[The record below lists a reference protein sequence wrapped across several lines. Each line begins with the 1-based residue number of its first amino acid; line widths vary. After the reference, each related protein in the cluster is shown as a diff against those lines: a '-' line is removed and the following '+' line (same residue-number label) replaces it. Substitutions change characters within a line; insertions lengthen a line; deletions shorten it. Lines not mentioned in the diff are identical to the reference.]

1 MAETRTSTTALVA
14 VRDRREQVIAALTE
28 HFAGDRL
35 DIEEFDRRV
44 DRAHLAS
51 TIVELDAVLA
61 DLPAVTLAPSLA
73 PSPASAPQAMVVRD
87 DPNRAQSSRIWMVMG
102 GIERKG
108 QWMVPRTMSAIC
120 FWGGGSLDF
129 RDADFGPGVT
139 ELNVVA
145 IMGGLEIIVPPWLSV
160 DVDASAIMGGFDE
173 RHRAPQAPD
182 PGRPVLRITGLVM
195 MGGVEI
201 ETRLPGETKRDAR
214 RRAKR
219 ERKELE
225 NGHRQRQLPAGRR
238 DD

>member
-1 MAETRTSTTALVA
+1 MAESRSTTGLVA

-44 DRAHLAS
+44 DRAHLAT

-61 DLPAVTLAPSLA
+61 DLPTVAAPPSLA
-73 PSPASAPQAMVVRD
+73 TSPHAMVVRD

-182 PGRPVLRITGLVM
+182 PGRPVLRVTGLVM

-225 NGHRQRQLPAGRR
+225 NGQRQRQLPAGRR

>member
-1 MAETRTSTTALVA
+1 MAETRSTTGLVA

-44 DRAHLAS
+44 DRAHLAT

-61 DLPAVTLAPSLA
+61 DLPTAMPPS
-73 PSPASAPQAMVVRD
+73 SSSSTTQAMVTRD
-87 DPNRAQSSRIWMVMG
+87 DPNRSQSSRIWMVMG

-108 QWMVPRTMSAIC
+108 QWMVPRNMNAVC

-139 ELNVVA
+139 ELNVLA

-182 PGRPVLRITGLVM
+182 PGRPVLRVTGLVV

-225 NGHRQRQLPAGRR
+225 NGQRQRQLPAGRR

>member
-1 MAETRTSTTALVA
+1 MAETRSTTGLVA

-44 DRAHLAS
+44 DRAHLAT

-61 DLPAVTLAPSLA
+61 DLPTATAS
-73 PSPASAPQAMVVRD
+73 PSPATSPHAMVVRD
-87 DPNRAQSSRIWMVMG
+87 DPNRARSSRIWMVMG
-102 GIERKG
+102 GIERTG

-182 PGRPVLRITGLVM
+182 PGRPILRVTGLVM

-225 NGHRQRQLPAGRR
+225 TGQRQLPAGRR